1 MKSMINTCVGQV
13 GEEVEGRGG
22 QMATGKAR
30 NTVCSN
36 GPDPRFL
43 SILQNLRHGI
53 SLDLIKNGL
62 WDFPGGPVVKPSS
75 SSVGGVVSIPDQE
88 AKIPHVSG
96 SKTKP

>member
-1 MKSMINTCVGQV
+1 MPWMKSMINTCVGRV

-43 SILQNLRHGI
+43 SILQNLRH
-53 SLDLIKNGL
+53 DMEC
-62 WDFPGGPVVKPSS
+62 P
-75 SSVGGVVSIPDQE
+75 
-88 AKIPHVSG
+88 
-96 SKTKP
+96 